1 MSAFEKDNKY
11 YITENVHIICNHG
24 EPASL
29 CEEHLH
35 DFVEIVYIMKGKCV
49 HVIDGIEYPVRHGDL
64 LIINYNQTHSFMK
77 LPDVEYMNI
86 CIKPEYIN
94 QSLANQENAF
104 ALLQLSEFED
114 FSKILDSNK
123 CKATFSGEE
132 RDLIEQTVLL
142 LNSEIEQK
150 SPGYNLAIR
159 SQLNL
164 LLIMMFRKM
173 SLKMNETFSGV
184 SEDLLRYIR
193 ENCDKSLTMEN
204 MAKRCLYNSAYFSRI
219 FKEHTGMAFTQYLRK
234 VRIEKAIHLI
244 ETTDMQISDVIY
256 KVGYSDRTKFF
267 SHFREQIGVS
277 PLKYRKS
284 KN

>member
-193 ENCDKSLTMEN
+193 ENCDKRLTMEN

-219 FKEHTGMAFTQYLRK
+219 FKEHTGMTFTQYLRK